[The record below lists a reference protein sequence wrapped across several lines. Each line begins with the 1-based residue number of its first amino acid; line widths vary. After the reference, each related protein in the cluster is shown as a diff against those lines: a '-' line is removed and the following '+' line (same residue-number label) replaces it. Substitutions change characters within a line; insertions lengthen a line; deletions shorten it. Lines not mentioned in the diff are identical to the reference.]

1 MTTTVKLTTPVEAY
15 GDQITEI
22 TFRPPTG
29 KDIRKTGLPNNTVQE
44 EGVTVSR
51 VDMEAIAK
59 LIILLGNVPSGTV
72 DAMTIVDYM
81 ACAKAVSDFFGT
93 SEETKTS
100 SRDITTSPG
109 SGAST
114 RKKS

>member
-1 MTTTVKLTTPVEAY
+1 
-15 GDQITEI
+15 
-22 TFRPPTG
+22 
-29 KDIRKTGLPNNTVQE
+29 
-44 EGVTVSR
+44 
-51 VDMEAIAK
+51 MEAIAK

-100 SRDITTSPG
+100 
-109 SGAST
+109 
-114 RKKS
+114 